1 MGMDALDAAWL
12 EFIDHQTVERGL
24 SANTLAA
31 YASDLTQFIEFCRSF
46 GVTAPAQFEPA
57 TVDLF
62 LAYLFGQGLKT
73 RSVARKATTVRRF
86 LRYLQLDGQLPA
98 DIADPITT
106 PRRGR
111 YLPAVMSEAE
121 VISLLDATDP
131 LPGEREVAIR
141 RKVRDRALLE
151 LLYGSGLRISESI
164 GIRLGDLDR
173 TERWLRVR
181 GKGDMERLVPV
192 GEPALEAIGHY
203 LTTVRGCWA
212 GKAAGE
218 MLLLSER
225 GHGLTRV
232 GAYKI
237 VKRVAAAAGL
247 GARQPP
253 ITPHTLRH
261 SCATH
266 LLQHGADLRV
276 IQELLGHADIATTEL
291 YTHVATERL
300 RAVYRGAHP
309 RARGTIAGG
318 PG

>member
-1 MGMDALDAAWL
+1 MLNLLHLSRNIRTIRRYRQIARVLLKYGFDHLL
-12 EFIDHQTVERGL
+12 EFLNLAHFAQRSRKLLRRNESKLSLLSPAERMR
-24 SANTLAA
+24 LA
-31 YASDLTQFIEFCRSF
+31 LEELGPTFIK
-46 GVTAPAQFEPA
+46 
-57 TVDLF
+57 
-62 LAYLFGQGLKT
+62 FGQLLST
-73 RSVARKATTVRRF
+73 RRD
-86 LRYLQLDGQLPA
+86 LLPA
-98 DIADPITT
+98 DIADAITT

-181 GKGDMERLVPV
+181 GKGDKERLVPV

-300 RAVYRGAHP
+300 RAVYRGANP